1 MKRLNLREARL
12 MLKNG
17 QALGLVPKGIHGGE
31 NRQYYVRLASPDSQ
45 AESTFHFFVA
55 KDELLQAHQR
65 QIEHARQTLQGLETY
80 IVHDLDSPTI

>member
-31 NRQYYVRLASPDSQ
+31 NRQYYVHLASPDSQ
-45 AESTFHFFVA
+45 AESTFYFFVP
-55 KDELLQAHQR
+55 KDELLEAHRR
-65 QIEHARQTLQGLETY
+65 QIEHAQLTLQGRETY
-80 IVHDLDSPTI
+80 IVHDLDT